1 MSKQEFIDKYLS
13 KYISKTLSVTIIAT
27 VGLFSDKLTGYE
39 WMTIAV
45 AYIGLTKV
53 TETVL
58 KLKDKI

>member
-1 MSKQEFIDKYLS
+1 MSKQEFLDKYLN

-39 WMTIAV
+39 WMIVVV
-45 AYIGLTKV
+45 AYIGATKW

-58 KLKDKI
+58 KLRNKL